1 MYKRM
6 LIPLLAVSAAIFAVG
21 CNQTDTSPIANSAT
35 GVAGYWLQQT
45 AKRPMSLH
53 IQETD
58 NDYVVKVGR
67 LNFGDYDI
75 TTQPAKLSDTGVL
88 TIGQR
93 KQLRLDPATDI
104 LSDVDH
110 ATIRFA
116 RITKEQYD
124 QASRVAPKSTK
135 P

>member
-1 MYKRM
+1 MHKRM
-6 LIPLLAVSAAIFAVG
+6 LNPLFAVSAAIFAVG
-21 CNQTDTSPIANSAT
+21 CNQTDTSSLANSAT

-58 NDYVVKVGR
+58 NDYVAKVGR

-75 TTQPAKLSDTGVL
+75 TAQPAKLSKTGVL

-110 ATIRFA
+110 AAIRFA

-124 QASRVAPKSTK
+124 RASRIAPESTT

>member
-1 MYKRM
+1 MHKRM

-21 CNQTDTSPIANSAT
+21 CNQTDTFPIANSAT

-104 LSDVDH
+104 LSDIDH

-116 RITKEQYD
+116 RITKEQYG